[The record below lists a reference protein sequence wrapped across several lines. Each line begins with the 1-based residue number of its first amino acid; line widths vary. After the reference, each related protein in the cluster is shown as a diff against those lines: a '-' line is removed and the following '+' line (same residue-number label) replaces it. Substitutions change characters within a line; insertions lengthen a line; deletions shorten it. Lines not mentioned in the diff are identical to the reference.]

1 MENLTPHDVTVIF
14 LSLGV
19 LLGVAR
25 LLGEF
30 AQKLHQPAVV
40 GELVAG
46 VLLGPT
52 VLGNIAPGLSA
63 YLFPAD
69 GAVAV
74 SLDAISTLAI
84 VLFLLVAGIEVD
96 LSTLWRQGRVGG
108 MVGIA
113 AIVIPFLCGLA
124 TAWWVPQALGR
135 QPDADPLIFALFF
148 AIALSISA
156 LPVIA
161 KTFMDLGLYRTDLG
175 MVVIS
180 AAVFND
186 LFGWI
191 LFAVVLGLMG
201 GGPAGTGNSIALTT
215 ALTLAFTV
223 AMLVLGRWLI
233 HRALPYVQAY
243 TRWPGGELSF
253 ALVLAILAAGFT
265 EWIGIHAIFGA
276 FLVGIAVGDSSHL
289 RERSRVI
296 IEQFVSFI
304 FAPVFFAS
312 IGLKVNFLTH
322 FDLSLVLTVLLI
334 ACVAKLAGGSLGARL
349 GGMTPREAWAVGFA
363 MNSRGAMEII
373 LGLLALEAGIIRQR
387 LFVALVVMAIFTSMM
402 SGPALRLLLRP
413 ARRRRLEDV
422 LSSRLFVRGLR
433 AASRRAA
440 IRELTAAACE
450 ASGLDPESVTAA
462 VWAREEALSTGIG
475 NGVAL
480 PHARLEG
487 LREPVVAVAISEPG
501 IDFDAPDD
509 RLAHVI
515 VLVLTPTDDPSAQ
528 LDIAADLARLFREP
542 SMFERALRTRSFTEF
557 RALVSAPVE
566 TRSA

>member
-1 MENLTPHDVTVIF
+1 MENLTQHDLTVIF

-25 LLGEF
+25 VLGEL
-30 AQKLHQPAVV
+30 AQKLHQPAVL

-52 VLGNIAPGLSA
+52 VLGNIAPGLGAS
-63 YLFPAD
+63 FPRRVPLRWRWMPSRP
-69 GAVAV
+69 G
-74 SLDAISTLAI
+74 I

-108 MVGIA
+108 IVGIA

-124 TAWWVPQALGR
+124 TAWLVPQALGR
-135 QPDADPLIFALFF
+135 QPEADPLIFALFF

-161 KTFMDLGLYRTDLG
+161 KTFMDMGLYRSDLG

-201 GGPAGTGNSIALTT
+201 GGPAGTGNSIALTPRS
-215 ALTLAFTV
+215 LAFTA

-296 IEQFVSFI
+296 IEQFVSSI

-312 IGLKVNFLTH
+312 IGLRVNFLTH

-334 ACVAKLAGGSLGARL
+334 SCVAKLAGGTLGARL
-349 GGMTPREAWAVGFA
+349 GGMTPREAWAVRF
-363 MNSRGAMEII
+363 MNPARMEII
-373 LGLLALEAGIIRQR
+373 PGAGAGGGIIRQR
-387 LFVALVVMAIFTSMM
+387 LFVALVVMAIATSMM
-402 SGPALRLLLRP
+402 SGRLSGLLRP
-413 ARRRRLEDV
+413 ARSDGSRTCFPRG
-422 LSSRLFVRGLR
+422 SSCAASGGLR
-433 AASRRAA
+433 RGA
-440 IRELTAAACE
+440 IRGDGGACE
-450 ASGLDPESVTAA
+450 VSGLDPSPSTPPSGP
-462 VWAREEALSTGIG
+462 ARGPAPASAT
-475 NGVAL
+475 VAL

-487 LREPVVAVAISEPG
+487 LRS
-501 IDFDAPDD
+501 
-509 RLAHVI
+509 RWW
-515 VLVLTPTDDPSAQ
+515 
-528 LDIAADLARLFREP
+528 
-542 SMFERALRTRSFTEF
+542 RSPF
-557 RALVSAPVE
+557 RAGSTSTHRTTGRRRDRPGPD
-566 TRSA
+566 TRR